1 MQAMRVGQGK
11 NCSRASAACTSE
23 LCTAWRSYKPLPGY
37 YQTTST
43 QRIYFR
49 ECGPGSLGAAPGCL
63 GVATGLRSSAE
74 LPVAVSQRWADS
86 LTHCACCACCALR
99 TRRAMG
105 WWFPFRA
112 TSVAT
117 PPKSPKTPLDALC
130 SVPRGLEVN
139 AVADLPREWRRVGKA
154 RGRAALRSGL

>member
-1 MQAMRVGQGK
+1 MDALRDRDRSERPCAGGAESMQAMRVGQGK

-23 LCTAWRSYKPLPGY
+23 LCTALRSYKPLPGY

-49 ECGPGSLGAAPGCL
+49 ECGPGPLGAAPGCL

-117 PPKSPKTPLDALC
+117 PPKSPKRRWTPSAPC
-130 SVPRGLEVN
+130 
-139 AVADLPREWRRVGKA
+139 
-154 RGRAALRSGL
+154 RAALK